1 MMRQTLLR
9 YFIGMGAIFFC
20 ACSSAAEGSG
30 TGVLPPAQGGEGTRT
45 EQYTNPVLDT
55 SAPDPTVIR
64 ATDGYYYLYGTEDIR
79 NLPIFRSRDMVEWTQ
94 VGTAFTNETRPREV
108 EGASLWAPEIRC
120 IKGKYVLFYSL
131 AIWGQEW
138 VSTVGYAVADRPEGP
153 FTPKGVVFSSH
164 DVNVQNSIDQ
174 FFYEEGGRYYM
185 LWGSFRGI
193 YLMELDVAD
202 DLTITPRLETKQQ
215 VAGTAFEGVNIWK
228 RDGYYYL
235 FASIGTCCEGVNSTY
250 TTVVGR
256 SQSLAG
262 PYVDKNGKQM
272 LDNAYETLVRGGSQ
286 FVGTGH
292 NSILQTDDA
301 GNTWML
307 YHAFEVGDPYGGR
320 KVLLDRVLWDEAGWP
335 SLQQAVPSSK
345 ADKPVIINN

>member
-1 MMRQTLLR
+1 MKQFRN
-9 YFIGMGAIFFC
+9 FILMGAFSLC
-20 ACSSAAEGSG
+20 ACSSSDG
-30 TGVLPPAQGGEGTRT
+30 TGAEITPPGQGGGETKA
-45 EQYTNPVLDT
+45 EQYTNPVIDT

-64 ATDGYYYLYGTEDIR
+64 ANDGYYYLYGTEDIR
-79 NLPIFRSRDMVEWTQ
+79 NLPIFRSRDMTEWTQ
-94 VGTAFTNETRPREV
+94 VGTAFTNATRPQEV
-108 EGASLWAPEIRC
+108 EGASLWAPEIRY

-138 VSTVGYAVADRPEGP
+138 ISTVGYAVADRPEGP
-153 FTPKGVVFSSH
+153 FTSKGVVFSSR
-164 DVNVQNSIDQ
+164 DVDVQNSIDQ
-174 FFYEEGGRYYM
+174 FFYEEEGRYYM

-202 DLTITPRLETKQQ
+202 DLTITPCLETKQQ

-235 FASIGTCCEGVNSTY
+235 FASIGTCCEGANSTY

-262 PYVDKNGKQM
+262 PYVDKSGRSM
-272 LDNAYETLVRGGSQ
+272 MDNAYETIVRAGSQ

-307 YHAFEVGDPYGGR
+307 YHAFRLSDPDGGR
-320 KVLLDRVLWDEAGWP
+320 KVLLDRVLWDAAGWP
-335 SLQQAVPSSK
+335 YVEYGVPSDK
-345 ADKPVIINN
+345 AEKPVIIDN